1 MTKVTS
7 VIGVGTFS
15 TSDKMRA
22 YVNAVLDSGR
32 LSYGEFSQ
40 RLEHRFAQLHNC
52 EFAVLSNSGTSSLQ
66 VAIQALKEMRGWKD
80 GDEIIVPAITFVAS
94 VNVILHNNM
103 TPVLVDV
110 ERDYYGINPSRIEQA
125 ITPRTRAI
133 MPVHVF
139 GQPCNMVM
147 INNIAKRHNLAII
160 EDSCECVGVSHFGIS
175 VGAWGDVACFS
186 TYVAHI
192 LTTGIGGIAT
202 TNIDDLAIKMRSL
215 VNHGRDGIYISPDD
229 NKTGAAQ
236 REVIAKRFS
245 FTSIGH
251 SYRITELEAALGLAQ
266 IDDLPQII
274 RMRQA
279 NASYLTEKLSSLA
292 DVIQLPTVRPDTEHA
307 WMMYPIVLLD
317 RDRDQLTEFLES
329 RGIETRQ
336 MLPLTNQPCYA
347 GMWDERD
354 YPIADWINHSGFY
367 VASHQDL
374 THDDLNHIAETLIEY
389 FT

>member
-1 MTKVTS
+1 MKH
-7 VIGVGTFS
+7 IGVGTFS

-40 RLEHRFAQLHNC
+40 RLESRFAIQHSC
-52 EFAVLSNSGTSSLQ
+52 AFGVLSNSGTSSLQ
-66 VAIQALKEMRGWKD
+66 VAIQALKTMYRWKD

-110 ERDYYGINPSRIEQA
+110 ERDYYGIDPSRIERA

-160 EDSCECVGVSHFGIS
+160 EDSCECVGVSHAGVS

-202 TNIDDLAIKMRSL
+202 TNDQDLAIKMRSL

-229 NKTGAAQ
+229 NTTGAAQ

-266 IDDLPQII
+266 MDDLPQII

-279 NASYLTEKLSSLA
+279 NANYLTDKLSSLA

-336 MLPLTNQPCYA
+336 MLPIIRQPCYA

-354 YPIADWINHSGFY
+354 YPIADWINHSGLY
-367 VASHQDL
+367 CGCHQDL
-374 THDDLNHIAETLIEY
+374 THDDLNHIAETLMEY
-389 FT
+389 FK